1 MKNTDSNTNNPF
13 QEVVVNDEKTIFEI
27 VPVGH
32 PYRPIRSSILFVKK
46 GRLLF
51 KEQITEIE
59 ATANTI
65 ILFDKKYV
73 YETIEMSEDIE
84 LRLVSYNL
92 EFIQKIALKL
102 NKLKVYDN
110 LKRQLKRSFTTTPE
124 ELELFWQNIRML
136 NYYIKNFHN
145 IEYAREIVENYFNII
160 LYHLV
165 SITSPKHHDS
175 LSQMTT
181 QQAIAYNFLI
191 LVSEN
196 YLHDKSVQFYADQLR
211 ISIRHLSTVV
221 KEITSKTPNEI
232 IGEFILNEAKAQLS
246 STTNPIRE
254 IAELLK
260 FSDQYA
266 FAHFFKRHLNISPT
280 QYRAQFK

>member
-73 YETIEMSEDIE
+73 YETIEMSENIE

>member
-1 MKNTDSNTNNPF
+1 LKNTDSNTNNPF

-73 YETIEMSEDIE
+73 YETIEMSENIE

>member
-59 ATANTI
+59 ATSNTI

>member
-13 QEVVVNDEKTIFEI
+13 QEIVVNDEKTIFEI

-73 YETIEMSEDIE
+73 YETIEMSENIE

-110 LKRQLKRSFTTTPE
+110 LKRQLKRSFTTTSE

>member
-1 MKNTDSNTNNPF
+1 MKNADSNTNNPF
-13 QEVVVNDEKTIFEI
+13 LEVAVNDEKTIFDT
-27 VPVGH
+27 VPIGH

-73 YETIEMSEDIE
+73 YETIEMSDDIE

-92 EFIQKIALKL
+92 DFIQKIALKL

-110 LKRQLKRSFTTTPE
+110 LKRQLKRSFTTTPG

-136 NYYIKNFHN
+136 NYYIKNFNN
-145 IEYAREIVENYFNII
+145 IEYAREIVENYFNIV

-165 SITSPKHHDS
+165 SITSPKQHDS

-196 YLHDKSVQFYADQLR
+196 YLRDKTVQFYADQLR

-221 KEITSKTPNEI
+221 KEITNKTPNEI